1 MCHIATKRT
10 TQAVPIAYPSHPFFY
25 PLLSLQTLSFED
37 GAPLPERILGA
48 DLCLATFIQT
58 SRTIETRAWRR
69 RLYKGC
75 VELSCTKAQEVLTRE
90 RWSSQ
95 AQGRGP
101 HFLVG
106 LLPRIR
112 THHPTK
118 CSRLA
123 LISLSSWWA
132 IPRLPCDNPYLEPFD
147 VCVRSS
153 RGGGSGADEDLSP
166 NC

>member
-1 MCHIATKRT
+1 MCHCYAP
-10 TQAVPIAYPSHPFFY
+10 QGCQSHTRHTPRILFS
-25 PLLSLQTLSFED
+25 LLSLQTLSFED
-37 GAPLPERILGA
+37 GAPLPERILGS

-123 LISLSSWWA
+123 LINSRLGGPSLGFLVTTH
-132 IPRLPCDNPYLEPFD
+132 I
-147 VCVRSS
+147 
-153 RGGGSGADEDLSP
+153 
-166 NC
+166 